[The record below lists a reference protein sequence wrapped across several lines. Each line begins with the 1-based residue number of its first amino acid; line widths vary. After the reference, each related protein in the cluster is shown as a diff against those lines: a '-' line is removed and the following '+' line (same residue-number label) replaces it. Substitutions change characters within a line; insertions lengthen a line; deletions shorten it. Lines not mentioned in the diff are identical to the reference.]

1 MRQLLRKRCVPIRVW
16 AVRGRRDALRF
27 ITRVTFTAA
36 VDPLWHP
43 DSCFFPLVRHQRSRR
58 ARTGWRLRPSDS
70 SEASRLQCLTALL
83 LLFLFFHPVC
93 SALQRCRAVSR
104 KVTLK
109 RRGRPELRTK
119 SHVAS
124 SLRVGRGADDS
135 PLRSFSGELIKAK
148 KKKPFNLPDTHNCL
162 QQTAFQY
169 CRLSGTQSRPQG
181 RWNPDITHAT
191 FFIIILHT
199 ASCV

>member
-83 LLFLFFHPVC
+83 LLFLFFSSRVLGTSEVPRREQEGHTETPG
-93 SALQRCRAVSR
+93 SSRAPN
-104 KVTLK
+104 KVTRGLVIK
-109 RRGRPELRTK
+109 SRTWSRRLA
-119 SHVAS
+119 AS
-124 SLRVGRGADDS
+124 LV
-135 PLRSFSGELIKAK
+135 
-148 KKKPFNLPDTHNCL
+148 
-162 QQTAFQY
+162 
-169 CRLSGTQSRPQG
+169 
-181 RWNPDITHAT
+181 
-191 FFIIILHT
+191 
-199 ASCV
+199 